1 MITLFP
7 SSLWLVSLIFLAG
20 LLIFLVF
27 FYFFHLVIRLLAAI
41 RWILVA
47 RLLRKIV
54 FPGVAILALFLTK
67 LISPLLIKPE
77 PKALIQIFGAAL
89 VFFTLVFFLQLID
102 GLIFVI
108 YETKKKAF
116 PLPRVL
122 HGFILAV
129 FYVIFFFIVL
139 RLILKVNLTPFLA
152 TSALLTAILGLAFQG
167 VLSNVMAGLS
177 LHFSRSFSRGD
188 WVKIGSFEGLV
199 QDMNWRETILLD
211 RYSNLVILPNNVV
224 AAEKIINYSRPD
236 NTSALILEIKVSYDI
251 KPSLVLKKLLEAA
264 DEVTD
269 VLPGPQP
276 QAFIAGYDHL
286 GVTYWLKFW
295 IHDFNRKNIILGDV
309 GRKVWY
315 KFQREGIK
323 LSFPFNESLQ
333 EILTTFEPQKA
344 TAEAQAEIEAN
355 ITYLLNSDFLRYPE
369 GDKAGELI
377 IPEEEIMALASR
389 VKREHYSRG
398 EVLFRQGEKG
408 DFCFLVAKGK
418 LRGEILCEEKGK
430 PYISEFEINE
440 GEIVGEMS
448 LFTGLPRTATV
459 FVEEEAELIKITA
472 RDFARLLEKHP
483 GISEVIAAVVSE
495 RARKNQDFLRKVQYL
510 SSQEIEMSCNSSSI
524 IERFRKLISLVK
536 EGEEARKKKKIILP
550 QKIS

>member
-1 MITLFP
+1 MN
-7 SSLWLVSLIFLAG
+7 
-20 LLIFLVF
+20 
-27 FYFFHLVIRLLAAI
+27 
-41 RWILVA
+41 
-47 RLLRKIV
+47 LRK
-54 FPGVAILALFLTK
+54 
-67 LISPLLIKPE
+67 
-77 PKALIQIFGAAL
+77 
-89 VFFTLVFFLQLID
+89 
-102 GLIFVI
+102 
-108 YETKKKAF
+108 
-116 PLPRVL
+116 R
-122 HGFILAV
+122 
-129 FYVIFFFIVL
+129 
-139 RLILKVNLTPFLA
+139 
-152 TSALLTAILGLAFQG
+152 
-167 VLSNVMAGLS
+167 
-177 LHFSRSFSRGD
+177 
-188 WVKIGSFEGLV
+188 
-199 QDMNWRETILLD
+199 
-211 RYSNLVILPNNVV
+211 
-224 AAEKIINYSRPD
+224 
-236 NTSALILEIKVSYDI
+236 
-251 KPSLVLKKLLEAA
+251 
-264 DEVTD
+264 
-269 VLPGPQP
+269 
-276 QAFIAGYDHL
+276 
-286 GVTYWLKFW
+286 
-295 IHDFNRKNIILGDV
+295 
-309 GRKVWY
+309 
-315 KFQREGIK
+315 
-323 LSFPFNESLQ
+323 
-333 EILTTFEPQKA
+333 

>member
-1 MITLFP
+1 MISLFP
-7 SSLWLVSLIFLAG
+7 SSLWSVGLVFLAG
-20 LLIFLVF
+20 LLIFLGL
-27 FYFFHLVIRLLAAI
+27 FYFFHLVIRLLAAL
-41 RWILVA
+41 RWFVVA
-47 RLLRKIV
+47 RLLKKIV
-54 FPGVAILALFLTK
+54 FPGVAILAISLTK
-67 LISPLLIKPE
+67 LLSSFLIHPE
-77 PKALIQIFGAAL
+77 PLTLFKIFEAAL
-89 VFFTLVFFLQLID
+89 VFFALVFFLQLID

-108 YETKKKAF
+108 YETRKKAF

-129 FYVIFFFIVL
+129 LYITFFFIVL
-139 RLILKVNLTPFLA
+139 RSILKVNLTPFLA

-188 WVKIGSFEGLV
+188 WVKIGSFEGLI

-236 NTSALILEIKVSYDI
+236 KASALVLEIKVSYDI
-251 KPSLVLKKLLEAA
+251 KPSLVFKKLLEAA
-264 DEVTD
+264 GEVSD
-269 VLPGPQP
+269 VLASPRP

-295 IHDFNRKNIILGDV
+295 IQDFSRKNIILGDV
-309 GRKVWY
+309 GRQVWY

-323 LSFPFNESLQ
+323 LSFPLNESLR
-333 EILTTFEPQKA
+333 EVLTTFEPKKEAAEVKA
-344 TAEAQAEIEAN
+344 EVEAN
-355 ITYLLNSDFLRYPE
+355 MAYLLNSDLLRYPE

-377 IPEEEIMALASR
+377 IPQEEIRTLALR
-389 VKREHYSRG
+389 VKREHYSQG
-398 EVLFRQGEKG
+398 EILFRQGEKG

-430 PYISEFEINE
+430 SYISEFEVNE

-459 FVEEEAELIKITA
+459 FVAEEAELIRITA
-472 RDFARLLEKHP
+472 ADFAQLLEKHP
-483 GISEVIAAVVSE
+483 GLSEVIAEIVSE
-495 RARKNQDFLRKVQYL
+495 RTRKIQDFLRKVQYL
-510 SSQEIEMSCNSSSI
+510 SSQEIEMSCSSSSI
-524 IERFRKLISLVK
+524 IERFRQLISLVK
-536 EGEEARKKKKIILP
+536 EGEEARKKKKIIMP